1 MFLLIENA
9 EVYAPRP
16 LGRQDIL
23 IAGEKIAWMGRD
35 FPARATLPGLEI
47 VDGRGHLVLPGFV
60 DNHVHIIGGGG
71 EGSFRTRTPEI
82 VLTDLTLAGVTSV
95 IGVLG
100 TDCVTRHTAS
110 LIAKARA
117 LEEEGL
123 SAWALLGSYQLP
135 LRPFTG
141 HVQDDLVLID
151 KLIGVGEVAL
161 SDHRSSQPQKEE
173 LLRIAAASRVAAMLS
188 GKGGIVNVHLGDG
201 PGKLDMLFD
210 IADTSEITL
219 AQFLPTHLNRNPD
232 LFEASIGY
240 ALAGGHVDMTTSTT
254 PLFLAEGEVKCSLA
268 LRRLLDAGVPS
279 ERISF
284 SSDGQGSL
292 PDFDERGRFKG
303 LSIGR
308 SHSIWPEVRD
318 AVVDEKIP
326 LETALAVITSSPAD
340 QHKLPGRKGHVETG
354 ADADLVL
361 VDESSL
367 SIRTVVAR
375 GRLMVRD
382 GEPLLFGTFEKA

>member
-23 IAGEKIAWMGRD
+23 IAGEKIVWMGRD

-219 AQFLPTHLNRNPD
+219 PQFLPTHLNRNPD

-254 PLFLAEGEVKCSLA
+254 PLFLAEGEVKCSVA

-361 VDESSL
+361 VDDSSL